1 MVYTHK
7 RYTINVYKMADLFDN
22 TIICKDCGRKM
33 VREDIVRNGCSVR
46 FLECKKCGQKIYHPE
61 DVESYKRFNALK
73 NRQFHV
79 KLRMV
84 GNSYAV
90 SIPHELINF
99 FSADTEDIHRNMEKR
114 MERMVTLAMEE
125 MNKVALMFGN
135 AEDENVV
142 ENEPAE
148 KENHKMIR
156 LIKIKKKGRT
166 IN

>member
-1 MVYTHK
+1 MT
-7 RYTINVYKMADLFDN
+7 DLFDN
-22 TIICKDCGRKM
+22 TIICKDCNKKM
-33 VREDIVRNGCSVR
+33 DKEEIVRNGCSVR

-99 FSADTEDIHRNMEKR
+99 FNTEPEDIHKNMEKR

-135 AEDENVV
+135 ATARDI
-142 ENEPAE
+142 ENENTPV
-148 KENHKMIR
+148 KQNRK
-156 LIKIKKKGRT
+156 LIKTVKIKKRE
-166 IN
+166 N